1 MISDLMVINRVITV
15 TVMIDDIVGYEIE

>member
-1 MISDLMVINRVITV
+1 MISDLMVIDRVITV